1 MLGPIPSM
9 PDDSEGSS
17 DASIMFTS
25 VSNMLIFNL
34 VITTAGVVLSSMGE
48 YLYFLRLHIQ
58 LGSKQKK
65 LIAFALQSG
74 AQSGDTRRRTHPR
87 KILNRNLLCQAG
99 GRMYNLQS
107 LRKARNY
114 DREW

>member
-1 MLGPIPSM
+1 M
-9 PDDSEGSS
+9 PDDLEESG

-25 VSNMLIFNL
+25 VSNVLIL
-34 VITTAGVVLSSMGE
+34 VIAAAGVVLSSMGE

>member
-17 DASIMFTS
+17 DASTMYIS
-25 VSNMLIFNL
+25 VSNMLIL
-34 VITTAGVVLSSMGE
+34 VIAAAGVVLSSMGE

-74 AQSGDTRRRTHPR
+74 A
-87 KILNRNLLCQAG
+87 
-99 GRMYNLQS
+99 
-107 LRKARNY
+107 
-114 DREW
+114 